1 MKRALLFTALV
12 LLLAIRGSAIPV
24 IRLTPQAPYQRVTPQ
39 TGWFVDSSARLTLAA
54 IMQPGYG
61 SRFSPVRH
69 QIGAYGISDAA
80 IWVHGSFT
88 YAGKEKVYL
97 LIEFA
102 NIDSITLYYYNGGLL
117 NTVASGSRTP
127 LKNKIFNIP
136 GFVFE
141 IPATADGQPQD
152 FWLRVRT
159 GNAVIVPLAMATA
172 NGLPQSFAGMYF
184 IELVYAGILLA
195 LFCYNLLL
203 YWWVRDRAYLYY
215 LGYLFFFAVFVL
227 LYLRGFHVLLGQS
240 LSDFINLYGMGVVA
254 PSFMFA
260 IRFSITFL
268 HGDQYAPRLTRVLR
282 VIAHLLWI
290 IIVCC
295 LAGWRH
301 ATIRQQEVISISVP
315 IMFIWMAVRAYRRHY
330 KPALY
335 FLLAWSLLMASIVLF
350 AIANMGFIPFDNWA
364 FHILPVGSAIEMILL
379 SLALGYRYALLKK
392 EKIALQE
399 SQLQL
404 INEQNT
410 LLEQKVNERTQE
422 LQNALQQLKD
432 SNRVKDKLLSIVSH
446 DLRTPLNNLSGFL
459 ELGEKKDFTVG
470 QVQQFL
476 QMLRRNIKH
485 IAKTMTNLLNW
496 SLTQTNSI
504 ETRPSRVALAAL
516 THQVMNTYQFSADQK
531 NIGLVKNMPED
542 TMVLADGHQLDVILR
557 NLLDNAIKFTPR
569 GGVVTVGCRPG
580 PEWVEIYVADSG
592 TGMLQEDG
600 DRLLH
605 KNGLYTT
612 GGTANEKGTGLG
624 LQLCKEFVANN
635 GGVLQITTARGVGTT
650 FYFSLPVVNDV

>member
-1 MKRALLFTALV
+1 MKRALSYIVLM
-12 LLLAIRGSAIPV
+12 LLLATGGSATPV
-24 IRLTPQAPYQRVTPQ
+24 IRLTAQYPYQRITPQ

-54 IMQPGYG
+54 IMQPGYQ
-61 SRFSPVRH
+61 SRFTPVGH
-69 QIGAYGISDAA
+69 QIGAYGITDAA
-80 IWVHGSFT
+80 IWVHGSYT
-88 YAGKEKVYL
+88 YTGQDKAYL

-102 NIDSITLYYYNGGLL
+102 NIDSITLYYYHQGVL
-117 NTVASGSRTP
+117 NTISSGSHTP
-127 LKNKIFNIP
+127 LKNKPLNIP
-136 GFVFE
+136 GFCFE
-141 IPATADGQPQD
+141 IPAAADGQPLD
-152 FWLRVRT
+152 FWLRVCT

-172 NGLPQSFAGMYF
+172 NGLPQSLAGMYI
-184 IELVYAGILLA
+184 IELVYVGILLA

-203 YWWVRDRAYLYY
+203 YWWIRDRAYLYY
-215 LGYLFFFAVFVL
+215 LGYLFFFAAFVL
-227 LYLRGFHVLLGQS
+227 LYLRGFHVMLGQS
-240 LSDFINLYGMGVVA
+240 LSSFINLYGMGVVA
-254 PSFMFA
+254 ASFMFA

-282 VIAHLLWI
+282 IIAHLLWI
-290 IIVCC
+290 TILCC

-301 ATIRQQEVISISVP
+301 ATIRQQELISISVP
-315 IMFIWMAVRAYRRHY
+315 IMFIWMAIRAYRRHY

-335 FLLAWSLLMASIVLF
+335 FLLAWSLLVASIVLF

-399 SQLQL
+399 AQLQL

-422 LQNALQQLKD
+422 LQKALQQLKD

-446 DLRTPLNNLSGFL
+446 DLRSPLNNLSGFL
-459 ELGEKKDFTVG
+459 ELGEKKNFTVE
-470 QVQQFL
+470 QVQLFL

-485 IAKTMTNLLNW
+485 ISKTITNLLDW

-504 ETRPSRVALAAL
+504 ETRLSRVALAPL
-516 THQVMNTYQFSADQK
+516 TYQVMDTYQFSADQK
-531 NIGLVKNMPED
+531 DIRLEKSISEE
-542 TMVLADGHQLDVILR
+542 TAVLADGHQLDVILR
-557 NLLDNAIKFTPR
+557 NLVDNAIKFTPR

-580 PEWVEIYVADSG
+580 VGQAEIYVADNG
-592 TGMLQEDG
+592 TGMLQEDA
-600 DRLLH
+600 DKLLH

-635 GGVLQITTARGVGTT
+635 GGVLQIKTVVGTGT
-650 FYFSLPVVNDV
+650 EFYFSLPLAHE